1 MIASNVPAFPDSVEK
16 RVYQVIISRLD
27 GVRISEAQ
35 YRQRQF
41 ELIEKGIGGFILF
54 GGVREEI
61 KLFIAEMQS
70 RSRIPLFIASDI
82 ERGVGQ
88 QVEGMTDFAS
98 QMAFAAA
105 VDRSKEE
112 DVDIL
117 HQAIEA
123 ISAEAKHIGIN
134 MPLIPVLDVN
144 RDPDNPIICTRAF
157 SDDPATAGWF
167 GSRYIKTIEGQGVI
181 SCAKH
186 FPGHGDTSTDSH
198 ISLPVIRKTKD
209 NLMDVD
215 ISPFRAAIE
224 AGVSSIMIGH
234 LSLPA
239 MDPRPASL
247 SRKIITDLLRDELQ
261 FQGLVLTDALNMHAL
276 REFGDAGLEC
286 FKAGTDILLHPDD
299 PDATANTLLS
309 ALEENRLY
317 HNVLDT
323 ALKRI
328 IKAKKRLRREATAA
342 IDLETHSV
350 LSESISQRAVTLVKY
365 SAGLLPIG
373 DFGKVHVIF
382 AGEIKHFET
391 SPLIDLTVHT
401 RNATADDIL
410 LIALFTSVAAWK
422 GSSGISTDERERLT
436 GLIRGA
442 AHSVVVSFGSPY
454 VLRYFKDADVLIAAY
469 DPSVQAQK
477 VVMKCLR
484 GEAPFAGRLPV
495 HIPEVSPLG

>member
-1 MIASNVPAFPDSVEK
+1 MTESTIPAFPDSVEK
-16 RVYQVIISRLD
+16 KVYQVIISRLD
-27 GVRISEAQ
+27 GVRISEAE

-61 KLFIAEMQS
+61 KPFIAEMQT

-105 VDRSKEE
+105 IDRSKVE

-117 HQAIEA
+117 RQAIEA
-123 ISAEAKHIGIN
+123 ISAESKDIGIN

-144 RDPDNPIICTRAF
+144 RDPDNPIICTRSF

-167 GSRYIKTIEGQGVI
+167 GSMYIETIEGQGLI

-198 ISLPVIRKTKD
+198 ISLPVIRKTK
-209 NLMDVD
+209 NTLMDVD
-215 ISPFRAAIE
+215 IATFREAIRK
-224 AGVSSIMIGH
+224 GVSSIMIGH

-239 MDPRPASL
+239 LDSRPASL
-247 SRKIITDLLRDELQ
+247 SRKIITDLLRDELN
-261 FQGLVLTDALNMHAL
+261 FKGLVLTDALNMNAL

-286 FKAGTDILLHPDD
+286 LKAGADILLHPDN

-309 ALEENRLY
+309 ALKEKKLDY
-317 HNVLDT
+317 KVLD
-323 ALKRI
+323 AAVNRI
-328 IKAKKRLRREATAA
+328 IESKARLRREAPAI
-342 IDLETHSV
+342 IDLEKHSI
-350 LSESISQRAVTLVKY
+350 LSKSISQRAVTLVKD
-365 SAGLLPIG
+365 SPGILPIS
-373 DFGKVHVIF
+373 DFNKVHIF
-382 AGEIKHFET
+382 LAGESKHFGT
-391 SPLIDLTVHT
+391 SPLKALSVHT
-401 RNATADDIL
+401 SSSTAKNVL

-436 GLIRGA
+436 GLIAGEAR
-442 AHSVVVSFGSPY
+442 SVVISFGSPY

-469 DPSVQAQK
+469 DPNVQAQK
-477 VVMKCLR
+477 AVMNCLR
-484 GEAPFAGRLPV
+484 GEASFRGRLPI
-495 HIPEVSPLG
+495 HILEVSP